1 VGANESLAPANVP
14 TRQLRRSPPPQPT
27 ITTALSS
34 TITLASSRKIAVL
47 RAVHHS
53 VIAQMRKD
61 GDDLGEL
68 KR

>member
-1 VGANESLAPANVP
+1 ME
-14 TRQLRRSPPPQPT
+14 
-27 ITTALSS
+27 
-34 TITLASSRKIAVL
+34 KIAVL
-47 RAVHHS
+47 CAVHHS

>member
-1 VGANESLAPANVP
+1 VEANESLGPANVP
-14 TRQLRRSPPPQPT
+14 TRQLGRSPPPQPT

-34 TITLASSRKIAVL
+34 TITLAVAFVL
-47 RAVHHS
+47 CGVHHS
-53 VIAQMRKD
+53 MVAQMRRD